1 MYNFDVATAV
11 RESSSELRE
20 LEWRA
25 SQYRSLHAR
34 AVEREAA
41 LKREVAE
48 LRQNDREQRER
59 IAALLLENEKLRARQ
74 GWLELQ
80 LFGRKSEK
88 SADVAACEG
97 EQTTEDSTRAGCEV
111 RKKRGQQRGAKG
123 HGRKRREDLPTDE
136 IPLDLPP
143 EKKSCPRCGKAL
155 RQFPWTEDCEEIH
168 WEVRLSR
175 RLYKRARYL
184 PACDC
189 GVLPGIV
196 AAAVPPKLIAKGLFS
211 TEFWARLLLEKFL
224 FQQPLYR
231 VRQALA
237 LEGLTVSQGTLT
249 GGIQKIGALIE
260 PLYAGILERNRG
272 GDHRHMDETRWMVFA
287 ETEGKEGHRW
297 WLWVCVTADTCAYL
311 LDPTRSAAVPQ
322 NHIGA
327 AKGILS
333 ADRYSAYKTLENV
346 QIAFCWAHVRRDF
359 IRVRD
364 GYRRLKG
371 WGQSWVEKIEELFE
385 LNARRLELR
394 ALPKAFAVEDQ
405 ALRQALEAMVE
416 LRDRELADVELHEAQ
431 RKVLESLCNH
441 WKGLSIF
448 VDRPDI
454 PMDNNE
460 AERRLRNPIVGRKNY
475 YGSGSVWSGRLSAM
489 LFTLFQTLLLNRIDP
504 KKFLLAYFQACADHG
519 GRPPRDMAAWFP
531 WNLTAE
537 QKVAWL
543 YPKQQSP

>member
-1 MYNFDVATAV
+1 MVTKVDEAPSGV
-11 RESSSELRE
+11 RE
-20 LEWRA
+20 LEWRV

-41 LKREVAE
+41 LKRTVAE
-48 LRQNDREQRER
+48 LRHTDGEQRER
-59 IAALLLENEKLRARQ
+59 IDALLLENGKLRARQ

-88 SADVAACEG
+88 SVGAADCEGLEPTTVGASAACTSG
-97 EQTTEDSTRAGCEV
+97 
-111 RKKRGQQRGAKG
+111 KKRGQQPGTKG

-136 IPLDLPP
+136 ILLDLPP
-143 EKKSCPRCGKAL
+143 DKKVCPRCRKAL

-184 PACDC
+184 PGCDC

-196 AAAVPPKLIAKGLFS
+196 AAAVPPKLIPKGSFS

-249 GGIQKIGALIE
+249 GGLQKIGALIE

-272 GDHRHMDETRWMVFA
+272 GEHWHMDETRWLVFA

-297 WLWVCVTADTCAYL
+297 WLWVCVAADTCVYL
-311 LDPTRSAAVPQ
+311 LDPSRSATVPH

-327 AKGILS
+327 AAKGILN

-359 IRVRD
+359 MRVRD
-364 GYRRLKG
+364 GYPRLHG
-371 WGQSWVEKIEELFE
+371 WGLSWVEKIEELFE
-385 LNARRLELR
+385 INARRLELR
-394 ALPKAFAVEDQ
+394 ALPSAFAAEDQ
-405 ALRQALEAMVE
+405 ILRQAMATMSET
-416 LRDRELADVELHEAQ
+416 RDLELADAGLHEAQ
-431 RKVLESLCNH
+431 RKALKSLLNH

-448 VDRPDI
+448 VDRPEI

-460 AERRLRNPIVGRKNY
+460 SERRLRNPIIGRKNY

-504 KKFLLAYFQACADHG
+504 KKFMLAYFQACAHNG
-519 GRPPRDMAAWFP
+519 GRPPSDMVAWLP
-531 WNLTAE
+531 WNLTSE
-537 QKVAWL
+537 QKAAWL